1 MEVLMDLNNQIQNL
15 DEKILEKLEEWEAI
29 EQELIEL
36 KGE

>member
-1 MEVLMDLNNQIQNL
+1 MDLNSQIQNL